1 MNGYLR
7 VNISLSFKVE
17 YTWSMASDY
26 TIGQLA
32 KAVDIPTSTLRY
44 YERIGLL
51 QTRNR
56 SEGNY
61 RLYDDGD
68 LERLRF
74 IRAAQATGLTLDD
87 VTTLLNL
94 RVTAH
99 ARCEDIQL
107 VLEERLTDVKTR
119 MKDLRHVERVLKSFL
134 AKCRDSKRRGQCAVI
149 EELNAAST
157 GRAIEAPRLRQQET
171 EGEVAKA
178 LRASN
183 FPQRLGT
190 DKTRLRIGVL
200 RLVAKGLP
208 VPMQKVEQ
216 FASDLKMSTNAA
228 TSFIAKVSEQDGDGN
243 IVGILGLSQRAH
255 PHRFEVKDRVLST
268 WCAWDALFLPA
279 LLKRRAT
286 VESSCPV
293 TKERIRL
300 TITPKKVEAVA
311 PSECVVTM
319 AVPATSPEAVEEIWA
334 AFCHFVLFFAS
345 EDAASRWVSKRKQD
359 LRIVTVE
366 TAYEL
371 GRRVYPM

>member
-1 MNGYLR
+1 MGH
-7 VNISLSFKVE
+7 
-17 YTWSMASDY
+17 DY

-44 YERIGLL
+44 YERIGIL
-51 QTRNR
+51 QPTNR
-56 SEGNY
+56 SQGNY
-61 RLYDDGD
+61 RLYDEAD
-68 LERLRF
+68 LERVRF
-74 IRAAQATGLTLDD
+74 IRAAQATGLTLED

-94 RVTAH
+94 RVTAK

-107 VLEERLTDVKTR
+107 LLEERLTDVKTR

-134 AKCRDSKRRGQCAVI
+134 AKCRESNRRGHCAVI

-157 GRAIEAPRLRQQET
+157 EESLGAPRRSQRDS

-183 FPQRLGT
+183 FPQRLGSN
-190 DKTRLRIGVL
+190 KTRLRVEVL
-200 RLVAKGLP
+200 RLVAKGRP
-208 VPMQKVEQ
+208 VSLDKVEQ
-216 FASDLKMSTNAA
+216 IAIKLSMPVNPA
-228 TSFIAKVSEQDGDGN
+228 TSFINKVSERDRDGN

-279 LLKRRAT
+279 LLRQSAT

-300 TITPKKVEAVA
+300 RITPKKVEHVS
-311 PSECVVTM
+311 PSDCVVTI

-334 AFCHFVLFFAS
+334 SFCHFVLFFAS
-345 EDAASRWVSKRKQD
+345 EDAASRWASKRRQD
-359 LRIVTVE
+359 LRILSVE
-366 TAYEL
+366 DAYKL
-371 GRRVYPM
+371 GSWAFPI

>member
-1 MNGYLR
+1 MG
-7 VNISLSFKVE
+7 
-17 YTWSMASDY
+17 SDY

-51 QTRNR
+51 QPRNR

-87 VTTLLNL
+87 VATLLNL
-94 RVTAH
+94 RVTAN

-134 AKCRDSKRRGQCAVI
+134 AKCRDSKRRGHCAVI

-157 GRAIEAPRLRQQET
+157 APSIGAPRLRERES

-183 FPQRLGT
+183 FPQRVGT
-190 DKTRLRIGVL
+190 DKTRLRTEVL
-200 RLVAKGLP
+200 RLVAKGRP
-208 VPMQKVEQ
+208 VSLEKVEKL
-216 FASDLKMSTNAA
+216 ASNLRMSTNAA
-228 TSFIAKVSEQDGDGN
+228 TSFISKVSEQDGDGN

-279 LLKRRAT
+279 LLKQRAT

-300 TITPKKVEAVA
+300 TITPKKVEEVA
-311 PSECVVTM
+311 PSDCVVTM
-319 AVPATSPEAVEEIWA
+319 AVPATTPEAVEDIWA

-345 EDAASRWVSKRKQD
+345 EEAASRWVSKRKQD
-359 LRIVTVE
+359 LRIVSVE
-366 TAYEL
+366 TAYNL
-371 GRRVYPM
+371 GRQAFPT

>member
-1 MNGYLR
+1 MGTD
-7 VNISLSFKVE
+7 F
-17 YTWSMASDY
+17 

-32 KAVDIPTSTLRY
+32 KAADIPTSTLRY
-44 YERIGLL
+44 YERIGIL
-51 QTRNR
+51 QPRNR
-56 SEGNY
+56 TEGNY
-61 RLYDDGD
+61 RLYDEGD
-68 LERLRF
+68 LERVRF
-74 IRAAQATGLTLDD
+74 IRAAQATGLTLED

-94 RVTAH
+94 RVTAK

-107 VLEERLTDVKTR
+107 LLEERLADVKTR

-134 AKCRDSKRRGQCAVI
+134 AKCRESNRRGHCAVI

-157 GRAIEAPRLRQQET
+157 QDPLPTTHHRQRES

-190 DKTRLRIGVL
+190 TKTRLRVEVL
-200 RLVAKGLP
+200 RLVAKGRP
-208 VPMQKVEQ
+208 VSLQKIEQ
-216 FASDLKMSTNAA
+216 IAAKLDMPADAA
-228 TSFIAKVSEQDGDGN
+228 TVFITKVSERDGDGN
-243 IVGILGLSQRAH
+243 ITGILGLSQRAH

-279 LLKRRAT
+279 LIRQSAT

-300 TITPKKVEAVA
+300 RITPKRVEDVS
-311 PSECVVTM
+311 PSDCVVTI
-319 AVPATSPEAVEEIWA
+319 AVPATSPEAVEDIWA

-345 EDAASRWVSKRKQD
+345 EDAASSWASKRKQD
-359 LRIVTVE
+359 LRILSVE
-366 TAYEL
+366 DAYEL
-371 GRRVYPM
+371 GRRAFPA